1 METIVYECDPHDPP
15 GSVAPALNSAGG
27 TWTVRRLWK
36 GEALMPW
43 RKVRAAV
50 LLGGG
55 PMVWDPPETTP
66 WMAPLI
72 AWTREASTRGQVA
85 VIGIC
90 LGHQVLAAAL
100 GGRVEEMERARRG
113 IGTPQWTP
121 AGRAEAALSGFVE
134 HGPVMYSHR
143 AAVVEAPPGATTL
156 ARSPESKA
164 ARIPHRALDRGA
176 VAPGSRQ
183 STNLELGTT
192 ERATAV
198 GRPARVG
205 RNGSHD
211 GRGTRAPRGVG
222 QGDHNARERRAGRD
236 AWQGASTR

>member
-15 GSVAPALNSAGG
+15 GSIAPALKSAGG
-27 TWTVRRLWK
+27 TWTLRRLWK
-36 GEALMPW
+36 GEALAPW
-43 RKVRAAV
+43 HRVRAAV

-55 PMVWDPPETTP
+55 PMVWDPPQTTP

-72 AWTREASTRGQVA
+72 AWTREATTRGQVA
-85 VIGIC
+85 IIGIC

-143 AAVVEAPPGATTL
+143 AAVVQAPPGATTL

-164 ARIPHRALDRGA
+164 AAFRIGRSIGVQWHPEVDRARISCWAQRNGRRMWADRLGLGETGVTMVEALDRHEA
-176 VAPGSRQ
+176 WAK
-183 STNLELGTT
+183 
-192 ERATAV
+192 ATATLV
-198 GRPARVG
+198 SAVLAGTPGRR
-205 RNGSHD
+205 
-211 GRGTRAPRGVG
+211 T
-222 QGDHNARERRAGRD
+222 
-236 AWQGASTR
+236 STR

>member
-15 GSVAPALNSAGG
+15 GSVGAALDSAGER
-27 TWTVRRLWK
+27 WTLIRLWK
-36 GEALMPW
+36 GDALAPW
-43 RKVRAAV
+43 RRVRAAI

-55 PMVWDPPETTP
+55 PMVWDTPQTTP

-72 AWTREASTRGQVA
+72 AWTREATTRGQVA

-100 GGRVEEMERARRG
+100 GGRVKEMERARRG
-113 IGTPQWTP
+113 IGTPQWT
-121 AGRAEAALSGFVE
+121 AMGRAEPALCGFVE

-164 ARIPHRALDRGA
+164 AAFRIGRSIGVQWHPEVDRARILSWAQRTGRRMWADRLGWGETGITMA
-176 VAPGSRQ
+176 EA
-183 STNLELGTT
+183 LERH
-192 ERATAV
+192 EAWAKATATLV
-198 GRPARVG
+198 STVLARTPGRPTG
-205 RNGSHD
+205 R
-211 GRGTRAPRGVG
+211 
-222 QGDHNARERRAGRD
+222 Q
-236 AWQGASTR
+236 